1 MVSILDALALIL
13 LGVLAAPGLIISKRP
28 DAKQIIDKIAPYQGW
43 IGVII
48 GIWGVVRLLHWF
60 TLFGWLGH
68 GVGWILGWIFYTL
81 FVFLSIA
88 LGFML
93 GIGVI
98 KTFVKNPE
106 ARAKMDELLAKLA
119 PKQGLLGLLA
129 IADGLILLVV
139 AIVPSVLF

>member
-13 LGVLAAPGLIISKRP
+13 LGVLAAPGLIIAKRP

-43 IGVII
+43 IGVVI

-60 TLFGWLGH
+60 TVFGWLGL
-68 GVGWILGWIFYTL
+68 GVRGILVWVTYTL
-81 FVFLSIA
+81 FVALSIV

-93 GIGVI
+93 GLGII
-98 KTFVKNPE
+98 KTFVKDPQ
-106 ARAKMDELLAKLA
+106 ARAKMDDLMAKLA

-129 IADGLILLVV
+129 IIDGVVLVV
-139 AIVPSVLF
+139 LSIIW